1 MGGNPTDWSPKMMQ
15 SLTDISAGASNF
27 RYYTAPGPVHCVT
40 PYDLYYD
47 RETAGV
53 KLTSWLG
60 DLVNGA
66 SSPATAKCQ
75 GADCLNDAF
84 CDACIAKTTTD
95 PACKWCDKWPPP

>member
-1 MGGNPTDWSPKMMQ
+1 
-15 SLTDISAGASNF
+15 
-27 RYYTAPGPVHCVT
+27 
-40 PYDLYYD
+40 
-47 RETAGV
+47 V